1 MTTLSIVITINMIK
15 EVLVGLSVVL
25 YIDFIVRRQLGT
37 QGIVYNAQLLPYEF
51 QLVNLGE
58 DFVF

>member
-1 MTTLSIVITINMIK
+1 MIK

-37 QGIVYNAQLLPYEF
+37 QGIVYNAQLVPYGF